1 MGLVRDGA
9 ERAGF
14 IVAAPMGYNTRGW
27 YGVQDAGRIRKEREY
42 SEKDVMNVLSFMRAE
57 FNIDDKRIYV
67 MGTSM
72 GGAGALYLAAKYP
85 NLWAAVG
92 AGAPAI
98 PRGVVDYSAMR
109 HLPVFLAHGD
119 RDGAVSVEVSRSIVS
134 KMKELGMTY
143 EYREIP
149 GGGHP
154 QAREIGAPWIIQSF
168 ERHAK
173 SGAQAGAAR

>member
-1 MGLVRDGA
+1 
-9 ERAGF
+9 
-14 IVAAPMGYNTRGW
+14 
-27 YGVQDAGRIRKEREY
+27 
-42 SEKDVMNVLSFMRAE
+42 
-57 FNIDDKRIYV
+57 
-67 MGTSM
+67 M
-72 GGAGALYLAAKYP
+72 GGAGALYLAAKHP
-85 NLWAAVG
+85 NLWAAVA

-98 PRGVVDYSAMR
+98 PRGTVDYSAMR
-109 HLPVFLAHGD
+109 HLPVFLVHGD

-154 QAREIGAPWIIQSF
+154 QAREIGAPWMIQFF

-173 SGAQAGAAR
+173 SGARAGAGRSAAPGSKGR